1 MWDFMEKLY
10 KKWHFGCLAMLVFI
24 SFGSSPTV
32 FAGDKFITGFSDLPI
47 MPGMREL
54 PDADVSF
61 DTTSGRIVIAFV
73 KTDRKVNA
81 VMVFY
86 DRVLRQ
92 LGWEK
97 KSSRTFMRD
106 EEILTFDFVNDGDS
120 LIVRFS
126 IEPVKA

>member
-10 KKWHFGCLAMLVFI
+10 KKWHFGCLAMLAFI

>member
-1 MWDFMEKLY
+1 MGKLY
-10 KKWHFGCLAMLVFI
+10 LKWGFVYLVVLAFMSSG
-24 SFGSSPTV
+24 SFSTV

-73 KTDRKVNA
+73 RTDRKANS

-92 LGWEK
+92 LGWKK
-97 KSSRTFMRD
+97 KSSRVFIRD
-106 EEILTFDFVNDGDS
+106 EESLTFDFINDGDW

-126 IEPVKA
+126 IEPLKA

>member
-1 MWDFMEKLY
+1 
-10 KKWHFGCLAMLVFI
+10 
-24 SFGSSPTV
+24 
-32 FAGDKFITGFSDLPI
+32 
-47 MPGMREL
+47 
-54 PDADVSF
+54 VSF

>member
-1 MWDFMEKLY
+1 MV
-10 KKWHFGCLAMLVFI
+10 LVCI
-24 SFGSSPTV
+24 SFGSFPTV

-73 KTDRKVNA
+73 RTDRKANS
-81 VMVFY
+81 VMIFY

-97 KSSRTFMRD
+97 KSSRVFIRD
-106 EEILTFDFVNDGDS
+106 EESLTFDFINDGDS

-126 IEPVKA
+126 IEPVKV

>member
-1 MWDFMEKLY
+1 MVLV
-10 KKWHFGCLAMLVFI
+10 CL
-24 SFGSSPTV
+24 SFGSVPTV

-73 KTDRKVNA
+73 RTDRKANS

-92 LGWEK
+92 LGWKK
-97 KSSRTFMRD
+97 KSSRVFIRD
-106 EEILTFDFVNDGDS
+106 EESLTFDFINDGDS

-126 IEPVKA
+126 IEPVKV

>member
-1 MWDFMEKLY
+1 MEKLY
-10 KKWHFGCLAMLVFI
+10 LKWYFGCLVVLVCI
-24 SFGSSPTV
+24 SFGSFPTV

-73 KTDRKVNA
+73 RTDRKANS
-81 VMVFY
+81 VMIFY

-97 KSSRTFMRD
+97 KSSRVFIRD
-106 EEILTFDFVNDGDS
+106 EESLTFDFINDGDS

-126 IEPVKA
+126 IEPMKV

>member
-1 MWDFMEKLY
+1 MKKLY
-10 KKWHFGCLAMLVFI
+10 LKWHFGLFVMLAFI
-24 SFGSSPTV
+24 SFSSFPTV
-32 FAGDKFITGFSDLPI
+32 FAGDKFVTGFSDLPI

-61 DTTSGRIVIAFV
+61 DTASGRIVIAFV
-73 KTDRKVNA
+73 KTDRKVNS